1 MKLSSILL
9 AALAALASACSPA
22 AAPPPAPNQAASA
35 TPEPS
40 AEAEDVPPPAP
51 AEVAGAPA
59 LPEPP
64 PEAEEPP
71 PEPAP
76 WATDKLAAK
85 RVPRVFLREHKKADN
100 RESCPLMVP
109 TDLGAGQGAKPRRAS
124 FHGGWAVAYDKKGL
138 PGTLPSGE
146 DCADCGRGAFGI
158 AGAGVSKG
166 GAGPTWP
173 STLVWADGSKAGYG
187 PEGGEQGARMLAF
200 VEASDAGC
208 LYNVW
213 SALGEEHLLVLLRGL
228 RRVE

>member
-1 MKLSSILL
+1 MKLSSLSF

-51 AEVAGAPA
+51 AEVVGPPAP
-59 LPEPP
+59 PDPP
-64 PEAEEPP
+64 AVEEPP

-76 WATDKLAAK
+76 WAADKLAGK
-85 RVPRVFLREHKKADN
+85 SVPRVFLREHKRAEN
-100 RESCPLMVP
+100 RESCPLLVP
-109 TDLGAGQGAKPRRAS
+109 TDLGAGEGAKPRRAN

-138 PGTLPSGE
+138 PGTRPSGE
-146 DCADCGRGAFGI
+146 SCADCGRGVFGI

-166 GAGPTWP
+166 GGGPAWP
-173 STLVWADGSKAGYG
+173 STIVWSDGSKAGYG
-187 PEGGEQGARMLAF
+187 PEGGEPGARLLAF